1 MARNGSLLFGP
12 LAALIFAA
20 GIAVLPLFVP
30 DYSAMR
36 QTVSEIGEIGSPMR
50 WPFALLL
57 WAVASCVVVFALGI
71 WRARP
76 AGRGVAA
83 AVTVL
88 CTAWMG
94 VAAAALAWFA
104 HPHPLHNVFGISE
117 LIAYQAPLAFAIA
130 WRGDAAARAA
140 VIFSVALYVLTLA
153 SVGAN
158 LSVIFGDDAV
168 WRMVEPVYGLVQRS
182 LFACFFVWCFGVG
195 RLLWVRPYGFQPS
208 PSAASTAP

>member
-1 MARNGSLLFGP
+1 MGRNGSLLFGP

-20 GIAVLPLFVP
+20 GVGVLPLFVP

-50 WPFALLL
+50 WSFALLL
-57 WAVASCVVVFALGI
+57 WAVAACVLVFAWGM

-76 AGRGVAA
+76 AGRGVSA
-83 AVTVL
+83 AVAVF

-94 VAAAALAWFA
+94 VAAAALAWLA
-104 HPHPLHNVFGISE
+104 HPHPLHNLFGISE
-117 LIAYQAPLAFAIA
+117 LFAYQAPLAFAIA
-130 WRGDAAARAA
+130 WRGDATARAA
-140 VIFSVALYVLTLA
+140 VVFSIVLYVLTLA
-153 SVGAN
+153 SVGIN
-158 LSVIFGDDAV
+158 LSVIFGDDAL

-195 RLLWVRPYGFQPS
+195 WLLWSARKHVGSS
-208 PSAASTAP
+208 PAP